1 MLQQVSDPLGVFDIR
16 LPSRHSFD
24 MLGIDHQHFKTA
36 FQQVEHRLP
45 IYPGGLEGHLR
56 TALFFEPITELQ
68 QLLGGAK
75 VGPKF
80 FLKLTIG
87 RVCQH
92 TDLHGL
98 VCYSEYISL
107 IEK

>member
-1 MLQQVSDPLGVFDIR
+1 M
-16 LPSRHSFD
+16 
-24 MLGIDHQHFKTA
+24 
-36 FQQVEHRLP
+36 
-45 IYPGGLEGHLR
+45 R